1 MCPARG
7 LGWWA
12 GFTLPRE
19 QAIKC
24 AAWASRPLV
33 SGPGLYMGISKNDAP
48 GQNRKKTHFGTEV
61 LLERKRRQE
70 VKGVKRY
77 TVLT

>member
-1 MCPARG
+1 MVGRG
-7 LGWWA
+7 HSPQRISHKVRSLGLPPPGVWSW
-12 GFTLPRE
+12 TLHGD
-19 QAIKC
+19 QQ
-24 AAWASRPLV
+24 
-33 SGPGLYMGISKNDAP
+33 NDAP